1 MLSPIP
7 SRSHGTNSPLQGLQR
22 VLRSTGRVE
31 VDILICTGKVSN
43 LLFPVAGNFERT
55 QPREDTGSSCL
66 GVRDSRLGDNAQSP
80 GFYVRSGH

>member
-31 VDILICTGKVSN
+31 ADILVCIGKVSN
-43 LLFPVAGNFERT
+43 LLFLVVGNFERT

-80 GFYVRSGH
+80 GSYVRSGH